1 MADISGLQG
10 DADAA
15 VLASDSLELMQELVK
30 VCGQHLIAG
39 RSGGSLLLALMNVL
53 RLFTEGEPPGVR
65 EKMAVLLVGGTDAMT
80 PQDRARSERIGKLL
94 AERLREQK
102 S

>member
-1 MADISGLQG
+1 MADISGFQV
-10 DADAA
+10 DADTA
-15 VLASDSLELMQELVK
+15 VLATDSLELMQEMVK

-39 RSGGSLLLALMNVL
+39 RSSASLLLALMNVL

-65 EKMAVLLVGGTDAMT
+65 EGMAVLLVQGVKAMT
-80 PQDRARSERIGKLL
+80 PEERARSERIGKLL
-94 AERLREQK
+94 AERLREEQ